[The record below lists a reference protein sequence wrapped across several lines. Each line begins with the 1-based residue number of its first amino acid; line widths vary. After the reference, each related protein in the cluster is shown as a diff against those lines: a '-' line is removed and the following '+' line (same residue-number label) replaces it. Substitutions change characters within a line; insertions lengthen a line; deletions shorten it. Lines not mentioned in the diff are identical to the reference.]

1 MKVLKMLFTIFLG
14 LSLNACA
21 VSEEDQVRKVAT
33 GFLEALEEN
42 DFEGA
47 AAYCDNSTKQLL
59 LSVEELVSEYGGNTA
74 DFPNNEFKVTSVVI
88 NENEA
93 NVNYT
98 NAEGKDDQLY
108 LTKIDGDWKVSID
121 KEDLDK
127 EEMDK
132 EE

>member
-1 MKVLKMLFTIFLG
+1 
-14 LSLNACA
+14 
-21 VSEEDQVRKVAT
+21 
-33 GFLEALEEN
+33 
-42 DFEGA
+42 
-47 AAYCDNSTKQLL
+47 
-59 LSVEELVSEYGGNTA
+59 
-74 DFPNNEFKVTSVVI
+74 VI